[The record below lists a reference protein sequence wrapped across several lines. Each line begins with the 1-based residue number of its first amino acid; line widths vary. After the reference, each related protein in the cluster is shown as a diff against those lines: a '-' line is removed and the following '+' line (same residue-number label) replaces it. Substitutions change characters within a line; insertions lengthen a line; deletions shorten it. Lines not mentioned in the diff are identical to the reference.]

1 MCACSVEPVGG
12 CLCVCI
18 AVHAYMS
25 MCTCAISLPPPSSR
39 VPVVHTAK
47 QKPAEKPSAAGG
59 EQDAL
64 PTHVEP
70 MQVAS
75 AKVQQYSKCS
85 VAAVG
90 MHTSG
95 ESVARLE
102 ALEQVDSC
110 ACIHWESYT
119 SPMCH
124 DTGVCRRDCLWTIY
138 HSYIITQR
146 PFLPS

>member
-1 MCACSVEPVGG
+1 MCLHSSACIHEHVH
-12 CLCVCI
+12 LC
-18 AVHAYMS
+18 H
-25 MCTCAISLPPPSSR
+25 LPPPPLPSSWVR
-39 VPVVHTAK
+39 VVHTAK

-95 ESVARLE
+95 EGVA
-102 ALEQVDSC
+102 
-110 ACIHWESYT
+110 
-119 SPMCH
+119 
-124 DTGVCRRDCLWTIY
+124 
-138 HSYIITQR
+138 
-146 PFLPS
+146 